1 MEAIATESL
10 VASPFW
16 RASVLALRRFKRP
29 VGAWRSLASALASGA
44 RGRRFKSS
52 RPDQFFPIAASS
64 SLRFPSQRAFPKEA
78 LGFDPGPSPPDRRD
92 VNKRKG
98 TRLGKR
104 WRVWDGLVLFSFL
117 FACGGGGTSGSS
129 GSQLVPKGA
138 RSFAIDVRES
148 KNETYDQAFT
158 LAQAMKVA
166 NVKISLDW
174 NLIETPTGFDFTI
187 PDIIDS
193 YYPAKNMPVV
203 LVFRPIDT
211 NRNTFPSD
219 LSSKALD
226 DSTLISRFQA
236 FLSAVK
242 GRLTHTTVAHIQI
255 GNEVDGYLGTSASQW
270 AAWTTFFQQARSTA
284 KALWGTS
291 LKVGCIG
298 QFKGLTDVSTKSFFQ
313 TLNASTDL
321 VSINYYPLN
330 SDFTVRPT
338 SQISGDFQT
347 LVDLYPGRELVF
359 QECGF
364 PSSSACKSDP
374 STQVA
379 FIKAVFAAW
388 DEHPKSILHIDFAWQ
403 TDVPATTVD
412 QWVVQY
418 GMSASPYLAAFKGYL
433 GSLGLRDENGLAKPA
448 LATLQDQLSHRGW

>member
-1 MEAIATESL
+1 MKE
-10 VASPFW
+10 
-16 RASVLALRRFKRP
+16 RLRRPGR
-29 VGAWRSLASALASGA
+29 AWI
-44 RGRRFKSS
+44 
-52 RPDQFFPIAASS
+52 FF
-64 SLRFPSQRAFPKEA
+64 
-78 LGFDPGPSPPDRRD
+78 GF
-92 VNKRKG
+92 
-98 TRLGKR
+98 
-104 WRVWDGLVLFSFL
+104 FSFL
-117 FACGGGGTSGSS
+117 SACGGGGSSGSS

-138 RSFAIDVRES
+138 RTFAIDVKES

-174 NLIETPTGFDFTI
+174 NLIETQTGFDFTI

-242 GRLTHTTVAHIQI
+242 GRLTHTTVAYIQI
-255 GNEVDGYLGTSASQW
+255 GNEVDGYLGTDSGQW
-270 AAWTTFFQQARSTA
+270 SAWTTFFQQARSTA
-284 KALWGTS
+284 KALWGSS

-298 QFKGLTDVSTKSFFQ
+298 QFKGLTDSSTRSFFQ
-313 TLNASTDL
+313 TLNASADL
-321 VSINYYPLN
+321 VSVNYYPLN

-338 SQISGDFQT
+338 TQISGDFRT
-347 LVDLYPGRELVF
+347 LVGLYPGREIVF
-359 QECGF
+359 QECGY
-364 PSSSACKSDP
+364 PSSTACKSDP
-374 STQVA
+374 SNQAA
-379 FIKAVFAAW
+379 FIQAVFAAW
-388 DEHPKSILHIDFAWQ
+388 DEHPSSILHIDFAWQ
-403 TDVPATTVD
+403 TDVPASTVD

-433 GSLGLRDENGLAKPA
+433 GSLGLRDENGQAKTA
-448 LATLQDQLSHRGW
+448 LATLQDQLNKRGW